1 MRFKL
6 DLKYT
11 KGDLQF
17 LNFFM
22 LTIAGVINACGVT
35 LLLAPVNLFDSGVSG
50 LAMFLGLLTNNIV
63 PLWAW
68 LIIINVPIFL
78 FGMQKQGIAFTV
90 YSLYAILIYSIMAAV
105 LQNIIPLFIP
115 DFLTDGS
122 PVAGNELVLCSL
134 FGGILSG
141 MGSGITIRY
150 GGTMDGMETL
160 AVIFSKKLNLT
171 VGNFVMIFN
180 VVLYLAVGSYF
191 IATGKGDFSIPLFSI
206 IAYFANGKTTDFIS
220 QGLDQAKGA
229 LIITNKREEV
239 GNALSEE
246 FGRGLTVIDAQ
257 GFYSRQ
263 DKTIIYC
270 VVNRFQVARMRT
282 VIAAIDKFAF
292 VTIMDISDV
301 FGTSIKYSRAND
313 KKQAERRKE
322 NMEIER
328 ELEAELKED
337 AAVTT
342 TDKKHKLAG
351 KKQKNKASSKIEQ
364 DDNWEDIS

>member
-1 MRFKL
+1 
-6 DLKYT
+6 
-11 KGDLQF
+11 
-17 LNFFM
+17 M
-22 LTIAGVINACGVT
+22 LTLAGIINACGVT
-35 LLLAPVNLFDSGVSG
+35 LLLAPVNLLDSGVSG

-68 LIIINVPIFL
+68 LIIINFPIFL
-78 FGMQKQGIAFTV
+78 FGMNRQGVAFTI
-90 YSLYAILIYSIMAAV
+90 YSLYAILIYSLAAAV
-105 LQNIIPLFIP
+105 LQNIVPMYVP

-122 PVAGNELVLCSL
+122 PIVGNELILCAI

-160 AVIFSKKLNLT
+160 AVIFAQKIGLT

-180 VVLYLAVGSYF
+180 VILYVAVGIFF
-191 IATGKGDFSIPLFSI
+191 ICTGVDNAFILPLFSV
-206 IAYFANGKTTDFIS
+206 IAYFTNGKTTDFIS

-257 GFYSRQ
+257 GFYSKQ
-263 DKTIIYC
+263 DKTVIYC
-270 VVNRFQVARMRT
+270 VVNRFQVAKMRK
-282 VIAAIDKFAF
+282 VISAVDKFAF

-301 FGTSIKYSRAND
+301 FGTSLKYSRAND
-313 KKQAERRKE
+313 RKQAERRKANKQKRRE
-322 NMEIER
+322 
-328 ELEAELKED
+328 ELEEIREFEVSD
-337 AAVTT
+337 PS
-342 TDKKHKLAG
+342 DKAKTA
-351 KKQKNKASSKIEQ
+351 NRQ
-364 DDNWEDIS
+364 DDITVTDEDDFS